1 VMIPSKEC
9 TALDYLI
16 GPIVASFDQSFR
28 QK

>member
-16 GPIVASFDQSFR
+16 GSIVASFDQSFR